1 MGGQGE
7 GGGHGRGGGDS
18 GDGEDAGDADDAM
31 EGVVPAIGVCANCGT
46 PVSEGTVRVFY
57 EVPTCP
63 DCFHALGLMKLA
75 LVPGPEEDALL
86 ARAMCDGIGPLSI
99 VQRLRMTGLAKFAGL
114 LPQTLGGELV
124 ASAAAAS
131 GRLDSSGIIRTAIAA
146 RAVARDGT
154 DKVRADG
161 GTVNVLLHLA
171 SLLIYELAIAAMVR
185 AGVVRRGP
193 MGEEGE
199 WQYEY
204 LEEPGAPAGGAE
216 SAAPAA
222 TAPGGDRASF
232 APYARDLRDSGDA
245 LLADLEGLPGVDPAH
260 VAKLRARLAEL
271 LRT

>member
-1 MGGQGE
+1 MGDKGEGDGAGQGD
-7 GGGHGRGGGDS
+7 GHQGVGAQ
-18 GDGEDAGDADDAM
+18 DGELM
-31 EGVVPAIGVCANCGT
+31 EGAVPAIGVCANCGT

-63 DCFHALGLMKLA
+63 DCFHALGLMRLA
-75 LVPGPEEDALL
+75 LVEPPEEDALL
-86 ARAMCDGIGPLSI
+86 ARVVCGGIGPLSI

-124 ASAAAAS
+124 ASAAAVV

-154 DKVRADG
+154 DRVRADG
-161 GTVNVLLHLA
+161 GTVNILLHLA
-171 SLLIYELAIAAMVR
+171 SLLIYEVAIAAMVR

-204 LEEPGAPAGGAE
+204 LEDTPAPADGAGRP
-216 SAAPAA
+216 AAP
-222 TAPGGDRASF
+222 PGDDRASF
-232 APYARDLRDSGDA
+232 PTYAKDMRASGDA
-245 LLADLEGLPGVDPAH
+245 LLADLEGLPGVDGAH

-271 LRT
+271 LRA

>member
-1 MGGQGE
+1 MGGQGD
-7 GGGHGRGGGDS
+7 GGGHGRGGGDP
-18 GDGEDAGDADDAM
+18 GDPVEPDADEVM

-75 LVPGPEEDALL
+75 LVPGPEEDELL
-86 ARAMCDGIGPLSI
+86 ARVICEGIGPLSL

-146 RAVARDGT
+146 RAVAREGT
-154 DKVRADG
+154 DRVRADG

-171 SLLIYELAIAAMVR
+171 SLLIYEVAIAAMVR

-204 LEEPGAPAGGAE
+204 LEGTGAPAGG
-216 SAAPAA
+216 
-222 TAPGGDRASF
+222 TDRASDATVPGDDRATF
-232 APYARDLRDSGDA
+232 VPYARDMRASGDA
-245 LLADLEGLPGVDPAH
+245 MLADLEGLPGVDPAH
-260 VAKLRARLAEL
+260 VAKLRARLEEL